1 MANEHTLSH
10 EHTGH
15 EHTLSD
21 EHRATARDA
30 GLGSIS
36 FISVLAGTV
45 TAFGAFAIV
54 AAIVGAS
61 LDGAGVDTEFRTNDW
76 TGSGAV
82 AALASAATLLVAYLF
97 GGYVAG
103 RMARRAALLHGI
115 AVFLL
120 SIIAGA
126 VVGGLVR
133 ALGDSQEVEDNL
145 QSIGVPTTTDQIK
158 GVAIA
163 GALASLAAILIGAL
177 LGAKLGERWH
187 SKLARRADDPSYGPE
202 AEDRARAEREEA
214 DRRDRI
220 EREEAGRR
228 DTVDRTDRPVDVDR
242 TADERAE
249 AGGAVR
255 GGPADYDQGVRGDT
269 RDRNDGPG
277 DLRGDTGDRSEPAY
291 SDQGVRSDAG
301 DRDAERGGL
310 RGGSADPDEV
320 RYTAAEWRRMEGGQ
334 PGSPTDRTDR

>member
-1 MANEHTLSH
+1 MANEHTLSN
-10 EHTGH
+10 
-15 EHTLSD
+15 
-21 EHRATARDA
+21 EHRETARDA

-76 TGSGAV
+76 TGSGAA

-133 ALGDSQEVEDNL
+133 ALGDSQDVEDNL
-145 QSIGVPTTTDQIK
+145 QSIGVPTTTDQVK

-202 AEDRARAEREEA
+202 AEARARAERQEA
-214 DRRDRI
+214 ERRDRI
-220 EREEAGRR
+220 DREDASRR
-228 DTVDRTDRPVDVDR
+228 DTADRS
-242 TADERAE
+242 
-249 AGGAVR
+249 
-255 GGPADYDQGVRGDT
+255 GPTDYDQGVRGDASD
-269 RDRNDGPG
+269 RDDGPG
-277 DLRGDTGDRSEPAY
+277 DLRRDTGDRGEPAY
-291 SDQGVRSDAG
+291 SDQGVRGDAS
-301 DRDAERGGL
+301 DRDDRPGDL

-334 PGSPTDRTDR
+334 PGSPADRTDR